1 MNVSLTPTLEKFVRR
16 KVASGLYNNAS
27 EVVRDGLRLLAER
40 EAAAARPAAPPQ
52 KHEVRA
58 ALARREKELRAKG
71 VRSLA
76 LFGSVLRGDAGAG
89 SDVDVLIGVDPKA
102 RLSLVGLVSIK
113 NLLEERLGR
122 PVDVVTRDGIDPAIR
137 DAVFREAERVF

>member
-40 EAAAARPAAPPQ
+40 EAAVARPAVPPR
-52 KHEVRA
+52 KDEVRA
-58 ALARREKELRAKG
+58 ALATLEKPLRAKG
-71 VRSLA
+71 VTSLA
-76 LFGSVLRGDAGAG
+76 LFGSVLRGEAKAG
-89 SDVDVLIGVDPKA
+89 SDVDVLIEVKPKA
-102 RLSLVGLVSIK
+102 RFSLVSLVSIK
-113 NLLEERLGR
+113 HLLEQRIGR
-122 PVDVVTRDGIDPAIR
+122 PVDVVTRAGIEPAIR